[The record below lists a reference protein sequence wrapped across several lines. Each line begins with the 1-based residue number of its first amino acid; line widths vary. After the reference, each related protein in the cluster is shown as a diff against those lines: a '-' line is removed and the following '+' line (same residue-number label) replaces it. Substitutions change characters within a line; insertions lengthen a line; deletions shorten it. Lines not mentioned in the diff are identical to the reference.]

1 MKSVSGA
8 VAFVTGGASG
18 IGLGMARALA
28 AAGAKVAVCDV
39 NDVRLAEVGEIAARE
54 GWADRCLAL
63 RLDVTDRPGY
73 AAALDETEAK
83 LGPLQ
88 IIVNNAGVGIAGPVD
103 EATHADWDWGV
114 GVNLIGV
121 ANGLV
126 AALPRIK
133 AHGMGGHVVNTASE
147 GGIMSARLT
156 RGIYAPTKAAVISLT
171 EHLRVELEAKRLDI
185 GTTVVCPG
193 PVATNISETETMRP
207 AEFQVD
213 SPFRSRDNPHG
224 ALPANPS
231 GVNYWLDPL
240 LVGRQTVHAI
250 ETNKLYVIT
259 HPAFLDSVKAR
270 HAGIEAA
277 MAEDYLPRE

>member
-8 VAFVTGGASG
+8 VAFVTGGAGG

-28 AAGAKVAVCDV
+28 EAGAKVAICDL
-39 NDVRLAEVGEIAARE
+39 NRDRLAEAGEIAAQE
-54 GWADRCLAL
+54 GWADRFASFV
-63 RLDVTDRPGY
+63 LDVTDRPGY
-73 AAALDETEAK
+73 AAALEETEAK

-88 IIVNNAGVGIAGPVD
+88 ILVNNAGVGIAGPVD

-126 AALPRIK
+126 AGLPRIK
-133 AHGMGGHVVNTASE
+133 AHGRGGHVVNTASE
-147 GGIMSARLT
+147 GAIMSARLT

-171 EHLRVELEAKRLDI
+171 EHLRVELEEKGLDI

-193 PVATNISETETMRP
+193 PVATNIAETETMRP
-207 AEFQVD
+207 TEFQVE

-240 LVGRQTVHAI
+240 LVGHQTVHAI
-250 ETNKLYVIT
+250 LANKLYVVT
-259 HPAFLDSVKAR
+259 HPAFIDSVKAR
-270 HAGIEAA
+270 HAAIEAA
-277 MAEDYLPRE
+277 MAEDYLPRA